1 VVLIYIDS
9 FNEGVT
15 VPSEWIELLKSLL
28 LGIYIAY
35 FGSRGLEKYKAIK

>member
-1 VVLIYIDS
+1 VEIL
-9 FNEGVT
+9 

-35 FGSRGLEKYKAIK
+35 FGSRGLEKYRSIK